1 MYICNM
7 IGKLIEQIT
16 HTHMRIWN
24 IADHELMLDEET
36 FPVQNRK
43 KKLLENVSHRNSYLI
58 VSTPDDAYMPIFTYT
73 YSLLTM
79 SICA

>member
-1 MYICNM
+1 M

-24 IADHELMLDEET
+24 IADHELMLDEQT

-43 KKLLENVSHRNSYLI
+43 KTS
-58 VSTPDDAYMPIFTYT
+58 
-73 YSLLTM
+73 
-79 SICA
+79 